1 LKDVKMM
8 ITHHE
13 ELYLASILPLTNHD
27 TDRMEVET
35 REGLGVFDNHPSEQ
49 QTRSCAA

>member
-1 LKDVKMM
+1 MM
-8 ITHHE
+8 RTHHE

-35 REGLGVFDNHPSEQ
+35 REILFIFDNP
-49 QTRSCAA
+49 